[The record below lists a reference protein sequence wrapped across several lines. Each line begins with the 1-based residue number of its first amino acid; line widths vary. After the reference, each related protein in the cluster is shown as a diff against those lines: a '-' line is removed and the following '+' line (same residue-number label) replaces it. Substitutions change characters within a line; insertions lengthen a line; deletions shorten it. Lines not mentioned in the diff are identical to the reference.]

1 MVGCNHQQRN
11 WMLIVRQ
18 LAHSSFPVGVLQCA
32 SGRTVKTQ
40 LDDYLHIDAVFC
52 VIHYEETVV
61 FLGA

>member
-1 MVGCNHQQRN
+1 
-11 WMLIVRQ
+11 MLIVRQ

-32 SGRTVKTQ
+32 YRRTVKTQ